1 MLNGSLPL
9 DFGDFSTFHAFVLQL
24 GNSLSPSP
32 TKCRYKVWRVLEK
45 TEVRLSDA
53 LGQERTTPW
62 AKIQLLSAAAGLSYM
77 GSSLT
82 TFAVILRDKDAV
94 GPTGV
99 SIVLLA
105 MLLPNVLMAPIAG
118 QVADRFES
126 RRAVP
131 LALSAMAMSA
141 LSIAL
146 IPEVWWAPFALFI
159 TATFGTIVGAASA
172 ATIGY
177 VSRPEDMARVTGIQ
191 QTFVSMGSL
200 AGPAAGGI
208 LVGTTGFFWPF
219 VIDAASFLIL
229 AAVFLAL
236 GLNRPAANH
245 AAGEKPRA
253 LDGFRFLFSEPLLR
267 TIMIILMVV
276 VLSLGVISVGEVFLV
291 VDELGA
297 SAIVYGLI
305 GALFAGGSLVSAVIL
320 QLLKLKPSQQ
330 NIGLLV
336 SLVTTVTAFTVL
348 SQAQSLPLAAVLY
361 FLAGAGNAGINIFAI
376 GQVQRLAK
384 EEVRGR
390 IMAAVQGS
398 VTAFNLASLGLG
410 GILIGIFGV
419 REVFL
424 AGGILGLTTLLILGP
439 VLLATGKKKAA

>member
-1 MLNGSLPL
+1 M
-9 DFGDFSTFHAFVLQL
+9 
-24 GNSLSPSP
+24 
-32 TKCRYKVWRVLEK
+32 
-45 TEVRLSDA
+45 RLSDL

-62 AKIQLLSAAAGLSYM
+62 VKIQILSAAAGLSYM

-99 SIVLLA
+99 SIILLS

-118 QVADRFES
+118 QVADRFDS
-126 RRAVP
+126 RRAIP
-131 LALSAMAMSA
+131 LSLLAMSISA

-146 IPEVWWAPFALFI
+146 IPEAWWAPFALFI

-172 ATIGY
+172 ATIGF
-177 VSRPEDMARVTGIQ
+177 VSRPDDMARVTGIQ
-191 QTFVSMGSL
+191 QTFVSLGSL
-200 AGPAAGGI
+200 AGPAAGGL

-219 VIDAASFLIL
+219 VIDAASFVIL

-245 AAGEKPRA
+245 AAGDKPGA

-267 TIMIILMVV
+267 IIMIILMVV
-276 VLSLGVISVGEVFLV
+276 VFSLGVISVGEVFLV

-305 GALFAGGSLVSAVIL
+305 GALFAGGSLVSAIIL
-320 QLLKLKPSQQ
+320 QAIKLRPNQQ

-348 SQAQSLPLAAVLY
+348 SQAQSIPLAAVLY

-424 AGGILGLTTLLILGP
+424 AGGILGLTTLLVLGP
-439 VLLATGKKKAA
+439 VLIRTSMKKVG

>member
-1 MLNGSLPL
+1 
-9 DFGDFSTFHAFVLQL
+9 
-24 GNSLSPSP
+24 
-32 TKCRYKVWRVLEK
+32 
-45 TEVRLSDA
+45 
-53 LGQERTTPW
+53 
-62 AKIQLLSAAAGLSYM
+62 M

-105 MLLPNVLMAPIAG
+105 MLLPNVLMAPFAG

-126 RRAVP
+126 RRTIP
-131 LALSAMAMSA
+131 LALSAMSMSA

-146 IPEVWWAPFALFI
+146 IPDSWWAPFALFI

-200 AGPAAGGI
+200 AGPAAGGV

-219 VIDAASFLIL
+219 VIDAGSFLIL
-229 AAVFLAL
+229 ATVFLVL
-236 GLNRPAANH
+236 GLNRPAASH
-245 AAGEKPRA
+245 APGEKPRA

-267 TIMIILMVV
+267 IIMIILMVV
-276 VLSLGVISVGEVFLV
+276 VFSLGVISVGEVFLV

-305 GALFAGGSLVSAVIL
+305 GALFAGGSLVSAITL
-320 QLLKLKPSQQ
+320 QAIKLKPEHQ

-336 SLVTTVTAFTVL
+336 SLVTTVTAFTIL
-348 SQAQSLPLAAVLY
+348 SQAQSIPLAAVLY

-384 EEVRGR
+384 EAVRGR

-424 AGGILGLTTLLILGP
+424 AGGVLGLTTLLVLGP
-439 VLLATGKKKAA
+439 VLLRSGKKKAA

>member
-1 MLNGSLPL
+1 MSE
-9 DFGDFSTFHAFVLQL
+9 TI
-24 GNSLSPSP
+24 
-32 TKCRYKVWRVLEK
+32 
-45 TEVRLSDA
+45 
-53 LGQERTTPW
+53 GQERATPW
-62 AKIQLLSAAAGLSYM
+62 LKIQLLSAAAGLSYM

-105 MLLPNVLMAPIAG
+105 MLLPNVLMAPFAG
-118 QVADRFES
+118 QVADKFES
-126 RRAVP
+126 RVTIP
-131 LALSAMAMSA
+131 LALSVMSLSA

-146 IPEVWWAPFALFI
+146 IPNSWWAPVALFI
-159 TATFGTIVGAASA
+159 TATFGTMVGAASA

-229 AAVFLAL
+229 AAVFLTL

-245 AAGEKPRA
+245 AEGEKPRA
-253 LDGFRFLFSEPLLR
+253 LDGFRFLFSDPLLR
-267 TIMIILMVV
+267 IIMIILMVV
-276 VLSLGVISVGEVFLV
+276 VFSLGVISVGEVFLV

-297 SAIVYGLI
+297 SAIVYGFI
-305 GALFAGGSLVSAVIL
+305 GALFAGGALVSAITL
-320 QLLKLKPSQQ
+320 QAIKLKPAHQ

-336 SLVTTVTAFTVL
+336 SLVTTVTAFTLL
-348 SQAQSLPLAAVLY
+348 SQAQSIPLAAVLY

-384 EEVRGR
+384 EAVRGR
-390 IMAAVQGS
+390 ILAAVQGS

-424 AGGILGLTTLLILGP
+424 AGGVLGLTTLLVLGP
-439 VLLATGKKKAA
+439 VLLRSGKKQAV

>member
-1 MLNGSLPL
+1 MNQVWL
-9 DFGDFSTFHAFVLQL
+9 L
-24 GNSLSPSP
+24 GYTLWLVQS
-32 TKCRYKVWRVLEK
+32 E
-45 TEVRLSDA
+45 TEVRLSEV
-53 LGQERTTPW
+53 LGQERATPW
-62 AKIQLLSAAAGLSYM
+62 LKIQLLSAAAGLSYM

-126 RRAVP
+126 RRTIP
-131 LALSAMAMSA
+131 LALSAMSMSA

-146 IPEVWWAPFALFI
+146 IPDSWWAPFALFI

-219 VIDAASFLIL
+219 VIDAGSFLIL
-229 AAVFLAL
+229 ATVFLAL

-245 AAGEKPRA
+245 APGEKPKA

-267 TIMIILMVV
+267 IIMIILMVV
-276 VLSLGVISVGEVFLV
+276 VFSLGVISVGEVFLV

-297 SAIVYGLI
+297 TAIVYGLI
-305 GALFAGGSLVSAVIL
+305 GALFAGGSLVSAITL
-320 QLLKLKPSQQ
+320 QAIKIKPEHQ
-330 NIGLLV
+330 NIGLLA
-336 SLVTTVTAFTVL
+336 SLVLTVSAFTLL
-348 SQAQSLPLAAVLY
+348 SQAQSIPLAAVLY
-361 FLAGAGNAGINIFAI
+361 FLAGAGNAGINIFAV

-384 EEVRGR
+384 EAVRGR

-424 AGGILGLTTLLILGP
+424 AGGILGLTTLLVLGP
-439 VLLATGKKKAA
+439 VLIRTGKKKAA

>member
-1 MLNGSLPL
+1 M
-9 DFGDFSTFHAFVLQL
+9 
-24 GNSLSPSP
+24 
-32 TKCRYKVWRVLEK
+32 
-45 TEVRLSDA
+45 SDA

-62 AKIQLLSAAAGLSYM
+62 LKIQLLAGAAGLSYM

-126 RRAVP
+126 RRVVP
-131 LALSAMAMSA
+131 LALSAMSMSA
-141 LSIAL
+141 ISIAL
-146 IPEVWWAPFALFI
+146 IPQTWWAPFALFI

-191 QTFVSMGSL
+191 QTFVSLGSL

-219 VIDAASFLIL
+219 VIDAVSFLIL
-229 AAVFLAL
+229 AGVFLAL

-245 AAGEKPRA
+245 AEGERPRA
-253 LDGFRFLFSEPLLR
+253 LDGFRFIFSEPLLR
-267 TIMIILMVV
+267 IIMIILMVV
-276 VLSLGVISVGEVFLV
+276 VFSLGVISVGEVFLV

-297 SAIVYGLI
+297 SAIIYGLI
-305 GALFAGGSLVSAVIL
+305 GALFAGGSLVSALVL
-320 QLLKLKPSQQ
+320 QAIKLKPEQQ
-330 NIGLLV
+330 NIGLLI
-336 SLVTTVTAFTVL
+336 SLVLTVTAFTTL

-361 FLAGAGNAGINIFAI
+361 FIAGMGNAGINIFAV

-384 EEVRGR
+384 EAVRGR

-424 AGGILGLTTLLILGP
+424 AGGILGLATLVVLGP
-439 VLLATGKKKAA
+439 VLLRVGKKKAAH

>member
-1 MLNGSLPL
+1 M
-9 DFGDFSTFHAFVLQL
+9 
-24 GNSLSPSP
+24 
-32 TKCRYKVWRVLEK
+32 
-45 TEVRLSDA
+45 RLSEVQ
-53 LGQERTTPW
+53 GQERATPW
-62 AKIQLLSAAAGLSYM
+62 LKIQLLSAAAGLSFM

-105 MLLPNVLMAPIAG
+105 MLLPNVLMAPFAG

-126 RRAVP
+126 RRTIP
-131 LALSAMAMSA
+131 LALSVMSLSA

-146 IPEVWWAPFALFI
+146 IPNSWWAPFALFI

-172 ATIGY
+172 ATIGF

-219 VIDAASFLIL
+219 VIDAGSFLIL
-229 AAVFLAL
+229 ATVFFAL

-245 AAGEKPRA
+245 APGEKPRA

-267 TIMIILMVV
+267 IIMIILMVV
-276 VLSLGVISVGEVFLV
+276 VFSLGVISVGEVFLV

-305 GALFAGGSLVSAVIL
+305 GALFAGGSLVSAITL
-320 QLLKLKPSQQ
+320 QAIKIKPENQ
-330 NIGLLV
+330 NIGLLA
-336 SLVTTVTAFTVL
+336 SLVLTVTAFTLL
-348 SQAQSLPLAAVLY
+348 SQAQSIPLAAVLY

-384 EEVRGR
+384 EAVRGR
-390 IMAAVQGS
+390 ILAAVQGS

-424 AGGILGLTTLLILGP
+424 AGGILGLTTLLVLGP
-439 VLLATGKKKAA
+439 VLLRSGKKKAA